1 MSNTLYTI
9 LLILLALIC
18 VGLTLEI
25 IQLFFRG
32 MLFLIIHPI
41 QSIIF
46 LIVFWLI
53 VKILKSIIC

>member
-9 LLILLALIC
+9 LLIIFALVCIC
-18 VGLTLEI
+18 LTLEI

-32 MLFLIIHPI
+32 MLFLLMHPI

-46 LIVFWLI
+46 LIVFWLMIKI
-53 VKILKSIIC
+53 VKSIIC